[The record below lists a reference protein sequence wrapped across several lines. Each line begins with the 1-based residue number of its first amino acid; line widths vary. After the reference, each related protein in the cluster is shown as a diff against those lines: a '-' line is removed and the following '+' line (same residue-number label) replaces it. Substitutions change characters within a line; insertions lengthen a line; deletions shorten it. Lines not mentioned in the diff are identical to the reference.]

1 MTSAGAAGGSGLGFV
16 TPTSDAFT
24 CGAATARD
32 RQRLMIDMRR
42 SGDLGHRHQVG
53 CVRGPRDRR
62 AASISQRDA
71 IARQL

>member
-1 MTSAGAAGGSGLGFV
+1 MISAGAAGGSGLGFV

-42 SGDLGHRHQVG
+42 SGDLGHRYQVG
-53 CVRGPRDRR
+53 CVRGPRERR
-62 AASISQRDA
+62 PASIAQRDHFV
-71 IARQL
+71 RHL